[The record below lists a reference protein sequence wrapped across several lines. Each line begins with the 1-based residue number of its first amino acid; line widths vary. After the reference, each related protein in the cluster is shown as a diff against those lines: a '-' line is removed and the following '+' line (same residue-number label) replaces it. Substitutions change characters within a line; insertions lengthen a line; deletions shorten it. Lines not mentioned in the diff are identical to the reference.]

1 MPFKYVAMGLK
12 VVSAS
17 MMANPVVWIVG
28 AVVVA
33 VAAAA
38 YLIYKNWNTV
48 KTFFMTWWDTA
59 KTGWN
64 VIGEAIK
71 APFVMAFEWIGS
83 KMEWLKGKWDGLK
96 SVFSSGASATPGGNS
111 AMGFSTSQLALPGHA
126 AGGIFNKPHIAAF
139 AEGGKKEAAIP
150 LEGNKDNARSIW
162 TGAGQALGMFEGKQK
177 STPSPISEDTKG
189 GIFNKPPSVTR
200 TSQST
205 SSTGISIEKG
215 AIVIHA
221 APGMDVAA
229 LASEVMRRIEQKMG
243 QKQRRSFSD
252 ATFAG

>member
-1 MPFKYVAMGLK
+1 MPFKLLATGLK
-12 VVSAS
+12 IVSAS

-33 VAAAA
+33 VAGAA

-64 VIGEAIK
+64 TIGEAIK

-162 TGAGQALGMFEGKQK
+162 TGAGQALGMFSRNG
-177 STPSPISEDTKG
+177 
-189 GIFNKPPSVTR
+189 
-200 TSQST
+200 SQSST
-205 SSTGISIEKG
+205 SGGISIEKG
-215 AIVIHA
+215 AITIYA